1 MSKLVTYLT
10 DVMFYILK
18 DRKCQPDETMDSMT
32 MLQPNG
38 SHDDRKRVNV
48 RRFIDTT
55 LIERRFFHALNQI
68 QLSSTIEQT

>member
-1 MSKLVTYLT
+1 MSKLVTYWT
-10 DVMFYILK
+10 DVMLYILK
-18 DRKCQPDETMDSMT
+18 DREYQPDETMNSMT

-55 LIERRFFHALNQI
+55 LIERRFFHALNLI
-68 QLSSTIEQT
+68 QLTSTIERT